1 MSFIINP
8 YLFKIIKLFL
18 FFIIIFSAV
27 FIFFNWPALKD
38 RFFYSENENFIFEE
52 EKKNSADF
60 NEENKSSAFGNALDK
75 KAEEILKDDRLI
87 IKKINVSVPI
97 ISISFRQDKILQE
110 GLKKGAVIF
119 PQTALPGEKGNCVI
133 VGHSSNFS
141 WRKGDYDTIF
151 VLLDKIEIG
160 DEVEIFWK
168 EEKIKYVIFEN
179 PQIVKADQTEILASA
194 KEPILTLMTCW
205 PIGTNYKRLIV
216 KGKLV
221 K

>member
-1 MSFIINP
+1 MSFIISP

-18 FFIIIFSAV
+18 FFGIIFSIV
-27 FIFFNWPALKD
+27 FICFNWPALKD
-38 RFFYSENENFIFEE
+38 RFFYNENENFIS
-52 EKKNSADF
+52 EKEQKDSADF
-60 NEENKSSAFGNALDK
+60 NEEKK
-75 KAEEILKDDRLI
+75 KAEEIPEDNRLI

-97 ISISFRQDKILQE
+97 ISISSRQDKILQE

-119 PQTALPGEKGNCVI
+119 PQTAIPGEKGNCVI

-151 VLLDKIEIG
+151 VLLDKLKIG
-160 DEVEIFWK
+160 DEVEIFW
-168 EEKIKYVIFEN
+168 EEKKIRYMIFEN
-179 PQIVKADQTEILASA
+179 PQIVKANQTEILASA
-194 KEPILTLMTCW
+194 EEPILTLMTCW

-216 KGKLV
+216 KGKLI

>member
-1 MSFIINP
+1 MSFVISP

-18 FFIIIFSAV
+18 FFAIIFSAV
-27 FIFFNWPALKD
+27 FICFNWPAQKD
-38 RFFYSENENFIFEE
+38 RFFYSENENFIFKEE
-52 EKKNSADF
+52 QKNRIDF
-60 NEENKSSAFGNALDK
+60 NEANK
-75 KAEEILKDDRLI
+75 KAEDIPEDSRLI

-97 ISISFRQDKILQE
+97 ISISSRQDKILQE
-110 GLKKGAVIF
+110 GLKKGEVIF
-119 PQTALPGEKGNCVI
+119 PQTVFPGEKGNCVI

-151 VLLDKIEIG
+151 VLLDKLKIG
-160 DEVEIFWK
+160 DEIEIFWEK
-168 EEKIKYVIFEN
+168 EKIKYAIFEN
-179 PQIVKADQTEILASA
+179 PRIVKANQTEILASA

>member
-1 MSFIINP
+1 M
-8 YLFKIIKLFL
+8 FKIIKLFI
-18 FFIIIFSAV
+18 FFGIIFSIV
-27 FIFFNWPALKD
+27 FVCFNWPALED
-38 RFFYSENENFIFEE
+38 RFFYNENENFSFEE
-52 EKKNSADF
+52 EQKDSADF
-60 NEENKSSAFGNALDK
+60 NKENK
-75 KAEEILKDDRLI
+75 KAEEIPKDNRLM

-97 ISISFRQDKILQE
+97 ISISSRHDKILQE

-119 PQTALPGEKGNCVI
+119 PQTAFPGEKGNCVI

-151 VLLDKIEIG
+151 VLLDKLKIG

-168 EEKIKYVIFEN
+168 NEKIKYAIFEN
-179 PQIVKADQTEILASA
+179 PQIVKANQTEILASA
-194 KEPILTLMTCW
+194 EEPILTLMTCW
-205 PIGTNYKRLIV
+205 PIGTDYKRLIV